1 MKKTKNSR
9 QPKKFKVLLIGD
21 NGTDVYR
28 YGHVERISPEAP
40 VPIFRFTHEETR
52 AGMVGNVRNNL
63 EALGIDVTC
72 LSGNSSTKTRLIDN
86 RSKQHV
92 LRMDDDVISRP
103 LLFDNIDP
111 ELLKVDAI
119 VISDYDKGYVSY
131 TLVRDL
137 RDHFKGPIFVDSK
150 KPDLEYFEGCY
161 VKVNAQE
168 RAAATSICTDLIVTR
183 GEQGAEYKDTLY
195 PAPATE
201 VVDVCGAGDTFV
213 AALTYQYLMTDDI
226 VESINFANRA
236 GAITVQHSGVYAPKL
251 DEIINK

>member
-1 MKKTKNSR
+1 MKKTKNSQ

-21 NGTDVYR
+21 NCTDVYR
-28 YGHVERISPEAP
+28 YGTVDRISPEAP
-40 VPIFRFTHEETR
+40 VPIFKFTHEETR
-52 AGMVGNVRNNL
+52 PGMVGNVRANL
-63 EALGIDVTC
+63 EALGIEVHC
-72 LSGNSSTKTRLIDN
+72 LTGNSSTKTRLIDS

-92 LRMDDDVISRP
+92 LRIDDDVISRP

-119 VISDYDKGYVSY
+119 VVSDYDKGYVFY
-131 TLVRDL
+131 TLIRDL
-137 RDHFKGPIFVDSK
+137 RDYYAGPIFVDSK
-150 KPDLEYFEGCY
+150 KTDLEYFEGCF

-195 PAPATE
+195 PAPSTE
-201 VVDVCGAGDTFV
+201 VVDVCGAGDTFI
-213 AALTYQYLMTDDI
+213 AALTYQYLQTTNI
-226 VESINFANRA
+226 EESIKFANLA

-251 DEIINK
+251 DEIN